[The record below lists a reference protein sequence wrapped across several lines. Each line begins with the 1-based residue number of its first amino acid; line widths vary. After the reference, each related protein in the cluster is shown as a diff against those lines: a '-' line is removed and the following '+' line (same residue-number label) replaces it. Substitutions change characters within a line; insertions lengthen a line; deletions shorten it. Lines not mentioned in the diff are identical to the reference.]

1 MTDEVDK
8 KKKFSDKVEFYCRE
22 LCEEIGVDPDG
33 NDSPHCGWTAY
44 YDMVHDWLL
53 TEAFAKI
60 KQRYW
65 VTEI

>member
-1 MTDEVDK
+1 MTDEID
-8 KKKFSDKVEFYCRE
+8 KKKFSDKIEFYCRE
-22 LCEEIGVDPDG
+22 LCAEIGVDPDG
-33 NDSPHCGWTAY
+33 ETPHIGWLAY

-53 TEAFAKI
+53 TEAFSKI